1 MVWTPGKGGSKASQ
15 DYYKKAKSEY
25 SGRKP
30 DKKEY
35 KAPKKETKT
44 GIPTKKEWYK
54 ENADPSQHKFVNEN
68 QRLIEKY
75 AAKGKDFTKTE
86 QYRQNMRYLDGVSVN
101 RGGNRGRIYSN
112 DPTLNSPSAE
122 GNAYRRKLLA
132 GEGPANRYAL
142 GKQGILN
149 IDTDLARAGLEGT
162 DHYFRFNQ
170 QLGEKN
176 PKAYEEARPWAS
188 GAMLRNMAKMAL
200 PLPLKL
206 LTNIAGAAGRGITNL
221 IPKGMKEDLSWEGKK
236 FMKSAKQFDPL
247 SDLTTMLGLDETQKA
262 NMDIIQEEKD
272 PNAVQKKIADKKQ
285 EELEIYKDRIM
296 ANTGED
302 LDDLAI
308 AYDPTQDLLPETDE
322 NVHRNYWSEG
332 YTLPLQEDPGFDEEY
347 EETREDIFDKP
358 VDPVLGVSQN
368 RMPNVPITQ
377 EQKKKIVD
385 QSGMLVPNYLETHPE
400 DTDYLYNFVREQQE
414 KGLEYKPGWE
424 GVINK
429 PTWDDPFVW
438 QAPGHDELVDQIE
451 WNTAN
456 RPLDWSGGATPELT
470 EEFIQENYKSGSDHW
485 DFNQGGYL
493 KKYDDG

>member
-1 MVWTPGKGGSKASQ
+1 MTETQLANENQEVDSFPEAQSNEDKFLGVKSTVGIKEEDSNIEIEVVDDRPEEDRKSPRKEEDNQEEIEELSGNANKRIQKLKY
-15 DYYKKAKSEY
+15 DYHEERREKEQAIRLRDEAVNYAK
-25 SGRKP
+25 
-30 DKKEY
+30 
-35 KAPKKETKT
+35 
-44 GIPTKKEWYK
+44 
-54 ENADPSQHKFVNEN
+54 NAVNEN

-236 FMKSAKQFDPL
+236 FMKSA
-247 SDLTTMLGLDETQKA
+247 
-262 NMDIIQEEKD
+262 
-272 PNAVQKKIADKKQ
+272 
-285 EELEIYKDRIM
+285 
-296 ANTGED
+296 
-302 LDDLAI
+302 
-308 AYDPTQDLLPETDE
+308 DLLK
-322 NVHRNYWSEG
+322 
-332 YTLPLQEDPGFDEEY
+332 F
-347 EETREDIFDKP
+347 
-358 VDPVLGVSQN
+358 VL
-368 RMPNVPITQ
+368 
-377 EQKKKIVD
+377 
-385 QSGMLVPNYLETHPE
+385 
-400 DTDYLYNFVREQQE
+400 
-414 KGLEYKPGWE
+414 
-424 GVINK
+424 
-429 PTWDDPFVW
+429 
-438 QAPGHDELVDQIE
+438 
-451 WNTAN
+451 
-456 RPLDWSGGATPELT
+456 
-470 EEFIQENYKSGSDHW
+470 
-485 DFNQGGYL
+485 
-493 KKYDDG
+493 